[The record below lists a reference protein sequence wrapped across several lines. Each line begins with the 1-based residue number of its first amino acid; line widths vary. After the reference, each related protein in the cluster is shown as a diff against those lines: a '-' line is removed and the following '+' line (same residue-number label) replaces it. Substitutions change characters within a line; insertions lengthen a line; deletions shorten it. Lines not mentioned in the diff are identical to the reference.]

1 MNAIEYE
8 RSTMETRG
16 LKTEKRR
23 RPDAGRRTFGW
34 MVAVVLALLTGA
46 PLRAQESGI
55 AVGKDAP
62 AAKLETLDGKVA
74 DLSQYIGKQP
84 VVMEFWATWCPN
96 CKELEPAMLAVQKK
110 YAAKVQFIGVAVS
123 VNESPELVRRY
134 VEKHGLAGVQ
144 FYDRKGT
151 AIDAYDVPATSFVV
165 AINKSGKVVYT
176 GLGGTQNL
184 EAAIAKAL

>member
-1 MNAIEYE
+1 LGAA
-8 RSTMETRG
+8 G
-16 LKTEKRR
+16 L
-23 RPDAGRRTFGW
+23 
-34 MVAVVLALLTGA
+34 VLLAMAA
-46 PLRAQESGI
+46 PLRSQESGI

-62 AAKLETLDGKVA
+62 SAKLETLDGKTA
-74 DLSQYIGKQP
+74 DLSQFIGKDAI
-84 VVMEFWATWCPN
+84 VMEFWATWCPN
-96 CKELEPAMLAVQKK
+96 CKELEPSMLAAQKK
-110 YAAKVQFIGVAVS
+110 YAGKVQFVGVAVS

-165 AINKSGKVVYT
+165 VINKAGKVVYT

-184 EAAIAKAL
+184 DAAIKKAL